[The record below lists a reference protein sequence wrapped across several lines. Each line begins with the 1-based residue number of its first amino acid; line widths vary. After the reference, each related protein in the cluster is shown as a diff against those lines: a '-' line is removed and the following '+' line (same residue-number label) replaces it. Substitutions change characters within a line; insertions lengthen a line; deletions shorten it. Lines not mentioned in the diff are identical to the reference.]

1 MWMGLSGG
9 DNVPGTALLVCLDS
23 QRAHPKRTP
32 LRLDNAHFSW
42 WVNQWGTSASGFCHW
57 FPQGLHGVFPT
68 RRPGPIALPPSFAI
82 DSSYEVVFVS
92 INLAGAPPKPR
103 LLLLTGVSLPSVAAR
118 RVNPPGSRTF
128 PSSQGHGMGP

>member
-42 WVNQWGTSASGFCHW
+42 WVNQWGTSASGLAT
-57 FPQGLHGVFPT
+57 GS
-68 RRPGPIALPPSFAI
+68 RRDSRRFSDTPPWA
-82 DSSYEVVFVS
+82 Y
-92 INLAGAPPKPR
+92 R
-103 LLLLTGVSLPSVAAR
+103 VAAKLCDR
-118 RVNPPGSRTF
+118 L
-128 PSSQGHGMGP
+128 